1 MTDFEFYRTQY
12 MGDSIAEADFPRL
25 IRRAGETLAR
35 YKRIYSVTS
44 PQEDAEAMASC
55 AMADA
60 LAYYDAALNGAG
72 GAVSSASIGSVS
84 VSYAGAAS
92 AADLSQSAQET
103 ELFRCA
109 CLYLDIYRGCG

>member
-35 YKRIYSVTS
+35 YKRIYSVTAPEENS
-44 PQEDAEAMASC
+44 EAMAAC

-60 LAYYDAALNGAG
+60 LAYYDAALN

-92 AADLSQSAQET
+92 AEDLSQSAQEA

-109 CLYLDIYRGCG
+109 CLYLDIYRGCD

>member
-25 IRRAGETLAR
+25 IRRAGDTLAR

-44 PQEDAEAMASC
+44 PQEDAESMAAC

-84 VSYAGAAS
+84 VSYAGTAS
-92 AADLSQSAQET
+92 AADLSQEAQAA

-109 CLYLDIYRGCG
+109 CMYLDIYRGCC

>member
-1 MTDFEFYRTQY
+1 MTDFEFYRTKY
-12 MGDSIAEADFPRL
+12 MGDSIAEDDFPRL

-44 PQEDAEAMASC
+44 PQEDAESMAAC

-60 LAYYDAALNGAG
+60 LAYYDAALNGAV

-92 AADLSQSAQET
+92 AADLSQSAQEA

-109 CLYLDIYRGCG
+109 CMYLDIYRGCG

>member
-44 PQEDAEAMASC
+44 PQEDAEAMALC

-60 LAYYDAALNGAG
+60 LAYYEAALNGAG

-84 VSYAGAAS
+84 VSYAGTAS
-92 AADLSQSAQET
+92 AADLSQEAQAA

-109 CLYLDIYRGCG
+109 CMYLDIYRGCC

>member
-1 MTDFEFYRTQY
+1 MLNYEFYCTQY
-12 MGDSIAEADFPRL
+12 MGESISECDFSRL

-35 YKRIYSVTS
+35 YKRIYSVTAPEENS
-44 PQEDAEAMASC
+44 EAMALC
-55 AMADA
+55 AMADS
-60 LAYYDAALNGAG
+60 LAYYEAALNGAG

-109 CLYLDIYRGCG
+109 CLYLDIYRGCC

>member
-1 MTDFEFYRTQY
+1 MTDYEFYRTQY
-12 MGDSIAEADFPRL
+12 MGDSIAESDFPRL
-25 IRRAGETLAR
+25 IRRAGETLAH

-44 PQEDAEAMASC
+44 PQEDAEDMAEC

-92 AADLSQSAQET
+92 TADLSQSAQEA

>member
-1 MTDFEFYRTQY
+1 MTDFEFYRTLY

-25 IRRAGETLAR
+25 IRLAGETLAR
-35 YKRIYSVTS
+35 YKRIYSVIS
-44 PQEDAEAMASC
+44 PQEDAEAMALC

-60 LAYYDAALNGAG
+60 LAYYESALNGAG

-84 VSYAGAAS
+84 VSYAGTAS
-92 AADLSQSAQET
+92 AADLSQEAQAA

-109 CLYLDIYRGCG
+109 CLYLDIYRGCF

>member
-1 MTDFEFYRTQY
+1 MTDYEFYRTKY
-12 MGDSIAEADFPRL
+12 MGESISECEFSRL

-35 YKRIYSVTS
+35 YKRIYSVTA
-44 PQEDAEAMASC
+44 PQEDAESMAAC

-92 AADLSQSAQET
+92 TADLSQSAQDA

-109 CLYLDIYRGCG
+109 CLYLDIYRGCC